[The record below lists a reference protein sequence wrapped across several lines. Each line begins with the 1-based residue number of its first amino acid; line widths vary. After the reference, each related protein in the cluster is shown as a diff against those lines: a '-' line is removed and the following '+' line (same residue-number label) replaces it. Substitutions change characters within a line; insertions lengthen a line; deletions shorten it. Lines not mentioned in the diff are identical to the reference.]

1 MTVLRPVICR
11 LLALCWF
18 SAAAQDIPIGAW
30 RVHAAYGS
38 MQTVAVAQNRVY
50 AGATGSFFAYE
61 TDSRQATPLSKLDG
75 FSGTA
80 VSRLAYEPQS
90 RTLIVAYNDGTI
102 DLLRDNNLLV
112 ISDVA
117 NQNSISA
124 SKQTSHIY
132 LQKQFAYLS
141 YDFGVVVVDLDKR
154 QIRETYRN
162 LGNGGSTLRVS
173 GTAVSGNQIFL
184 ATGQGVLVASLS
196 ANLQDFNNWRTV
208 PQTEGVPGGAAQHIA
223 THAGQLY
230 AAFSNQGIFRLE
242 NNRWQ
247 KIENLPAEPVLFF
260 KESRQ
265 KLLIGYRNKIVSFEN
280 AKPAT
285 LTHPLIGLPQEA
297 EYDANGKL
305 WIADAAN
312 GLVSDTEG
320 GFRTYAPNGT
330 AANTFQRLA
339 RWQNEVVA
347 LPGGYAGNFA
357 PRRDSSGFSVF
368 TANGWQNSIF
378 GNNQTPLGIPKTTD
392 LLSAAYNPVTQEF
405 FVGSFGGGLL
415 VRKSGGAWQPVREPN
430 APPADAQITGLAT
443 GADGKLWAAVYG
455 ASSAQA
461 SLYARTPEGAWRGFT
476 FSNSVARQP
485 VSLLLDDNNYAWM
498 PLAAGGIWVFDAASN
513 RSKLLNT
520 VSGQGGLP
528 DNRVYALAKDAQ
540 GQIWAGTGRGAAYF
554 FNASEVFGNQ
564 PVDAI
569 TPVFEGRQL
578 LRDEAVTALRMD
590 GGNRKW
596 FGTRNGAWLFDADV
610 VRQLAHFTVRNTPL
624 LSDNIIDLEIQPVTG
639 EVFFA
644 TDAGLVSY
652 RGAATEATLEHG
664 NVQVFPNPVR
674 PGFEGTVG
682 ISGLAANCTV
692 KITDAA
698 GRLVF
703 QTRANGGTA
712 VWNVRDY
719 RGRRATSGVYLIF
732 SLSDDGTEK
741 SVAKMAV
748 VE

>member
-1 MTVLRPVICR
+1 MTILRPVICR
-11 LLALCWF
+11 LLAFCWL

-30 RVHAAYGS
+30 RIHAAYGS
-38 MQTVAVAQNRVY
+38 MQTVVVAQNRVY
-50 AGATGSFFAYE
+50 AGAPGSFFAYE

-80 VSRLAYEPQS
+80 VSRLAYEPQTQ
-90 RTLIVAYNDGTI
+90 TLVVAYNNGTI
-102 DLLRDNNLLV
+102 DFLQNNNLFT

-117 NQNSISA
+117 NQNSISTG
-124 SKQTSHIY
+124 KQTSHIL
-132 LQKQFAYLS
+132 LQGRMAYLA
-141 YDFGVVVVDLDKR
+141 YDFGVVVLDLDKR
-154 QIRETYRN
+154 RIRETYRN
-162 LGNGGSTLRVS
+162 LGGGSSTLRIS
-173 GTAVSGNQIFL
+173 GTAISGNRIFL
-184 ATGQGVLVASLS
+184 ATGQGVLVAPLS

-208 PQTEGVPGGAAQHIA
+208 PQTEGVPSGAARHVA
-223 THAGQLY
+223 SHAGQVY
-230 AAFSNQGIFRLE
+230 AAFASQGVFRLE
-242 NNRWQ
+242 GNRWQ
-247 KIENLPAEPVLFF
+247 QVADLPAEPVLFF

-285 LTHPLIGLPQEA
+285 LTHPLIQSPQEA
-297 EYDANGKL
+297 EYDAAGKL

-312 GLVSDTEG
+312 GLVSDAEG
-320 GFRTYAPNGT
+320 GFQAYAPNGT
-330 AANTFQRLA
+330 ATNIFQRLA
-339 RWQNEVVA
+339 RWQNDVVA
-347 LPGGYAGNFA
+347 LPGGYASNFV

-378 GNNQTPLGIPKTTD
+378 GNNQTPLGIPNITD
-392 LLSAAYNPVTQEF
+392 LLSAVYNPVAQEF
-405 FVGSFGGGLL
+405 YVGSFGGGLL

-430 APPADAQITGLAT
+430 APPANARITGLAA
-443 GADGKLWAAVYG
+443 GADGTLWVATYG
-455 ASSAQA
+455 AAPGQA
-461 SLYARTPEGAWRGFT
+461 SLYVRTPEGAWRGFT
-476 FSNSVARQP
+476 FGNFTARQP
-485 VSLLLDDNNYAWM
+485 LSLLLDDNSYAWM
-498 PLAAGGIWVFDAASN
+498 PLAAGGIWVFDAANN
-513 RSKLLNT
+513 RGKLLT
-520 VSGQGGLP
+520 TASGQGGLP
-528 DNRVYALAKDAQ
+528 DSRVYALAKDAQ

-564 PVDAI
+564 PIDAI

-578 LRDEAVTALRMD
+578 LRDEAVTALRVD

-610 VRQLAHFTVRNTPL
+610 VRQLAHFTIRNTPL

-652 RGAATEATLEHG
+652 RGAATEATPEHG

-674 PGFEGTVG
+674 PGFEGIVG

-712 VWNVRDY
+712 TWNVRDY
-719 RGRRATSGVYLIF
+719 RNRRAASGVYLIF
-732 SLSDDGTEK
+732 SSSDDGTEK
-741 SVAKMAV
+741 FVAKMAV